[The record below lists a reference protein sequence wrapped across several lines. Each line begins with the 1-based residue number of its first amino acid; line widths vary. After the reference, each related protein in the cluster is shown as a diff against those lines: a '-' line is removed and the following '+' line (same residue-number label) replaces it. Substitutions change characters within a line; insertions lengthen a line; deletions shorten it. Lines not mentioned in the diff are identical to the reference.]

1 MKYEPLFKYQAARL
15 FGMDDASSM
24 NHRAPL
30 WNRCWRLHINQR
42 WLPRCHHPSII
53 EKRKTTMASKDDNKH
68 KYADITE
75 AEAEDALLRKQKM
88 IGDDN
93 SGDSSLTDDYSLEPE

>member
-1 MKYEPLFKYQAARL
+1 
-15 FGMDDASSM
+15 
-24 NHRAPL
+24 
-30 WNRCWRLHINQR
+30 
-42 WLPRCHHPSII
+42 
-53 EKRKTTMASKDDNKH
+53 MASKDDNKH